1 MICLSTG
8 KGQQGPRIGAE
19 FADATQVAQQ
29 VESDRS
35 ARQRSHDEATSSH
48 APPPPPPNPADR
60 VLQTLD
66 KETIGRKTRVLLA
79 IATAG
84 EKVEEVMQ
92 EHAAELDFAAVRLME
107 KRIEAAYK
115 SGESKA
121 GIQGL
126 LLLLKRIRLIAER
139 NAASPAERLLD
150 DCLRVLANPAQEQ
163 NEIREEILDYMESAF
178 DMPGLRGGATDLF
191 TAAAMLAQGGESD
204 DEADEEAGEQ
214 VGKEEFL
221 LVTRNMLQKAQEQR
235 DLLQQAMQRGDVD
248 KAAAS
253 RALQDRMLLIEHLQE
268 ICDLADSFT

>member
-1 MICLSTG
+1 MVLAPR
-8 KGQQGPRIGAE
+8 GQQGPRVEAD
-19 FADATQVAQQ
+19 FTDATQVAQQ
-29 VESDRS
+29 VEDDRN
-35 ARQRSHDEATSSH
+35 ARQRSNDEATSSH
-48 APPPPPPNPADR
+48 APPPPTPDPADR
-60 VLQTLD
+60 ILQNLD
-66 KETIGRKTRVLLA
+66 RETIGRKTRILLA

-84 EKVEEVMQ
+84 EKVEEAMQ

-163 NEIREEILDYMESAF
+163 NESREEILDYMESAF
-178 DMPGLRGGATDLF
+178 DMPGLRGGPADLF
-191 TAAAMLAQGGESD
+191 TAAAMLAQEGESD
-204 DEADEEAGEQ
+204 DEAEEDAGEH
-214 VGKEEFL
+214 VGREEFL
-221 LVTRNMLQKAQEQR
+221 LVTRSMLQKAQEQR
-235 DLLQQAMQRGDVD
+235 DLLQQAMERGDVD
-248 KAAAS
+248 KAAVS
-253 RALQDRMLLIEHLQE
+253 RALQDRVLLTEHLQE